1 MSALALDLQ
10 DVHEPTSEEIE
21 AAGVAARA
29 LASVVRGRKLRVS
42 DDSGKSEASVELPA
56 SLFKTLIKVLAQIG
70 NGNTVA
76 VIPIQAELTTQQAAD
91 LLNVSRPH
99 LIKLLD
105 RGEIQHHMA
114 GTHRRLRAQDV
125 LNYKSKTD
133 HKREDALAKIA
144 AIDEELGLYDDEK
157 IAVEV

>member
-29 LASVVRGRKLRVS
+29 LANVVRGRKLRVS
-42 DDSGKSEASVELPA
+42 DDSGNVETAIELPA

-70 NGNTVA
+70 NGNAVA

-99 LIKLLD
+99 FIKLLE
-105 RGEIQHHMA
+105 RGDIQHHMA
-114 GTHRRLRAQDV
+114 GTHRRIKAQDV
-125 LNYKSKTD
+125 LNFKARID
-133 HKREDALAKIA
+133 QKREAALAKIA

-157 IAVEV
+157 ISVES